1 MNHGA
6 NGRLRKARARYEGF
20 HWGRKARRQLKVHLS
35 PRPRQLVELGK
46 LEAVTY
52 STKKGRE
59 GLQHWEHAFGEEGG
73 TKPRLAMD
81 PDTDRLH
88 IVGGG
93 YRVEDKG
100 IVD

>member
-1 MNHGA
+1 MNGA
-6 NGRLRKARARYEGF
+6 SASARQRYEGF
-20 HWGRKARRQLKVHLS
+20 HWGRPPKRTARVRTS
-35 PRPRQLVELGK
+35 PRPLELVELGK

-59 GLQHWEHAFGEEGG
+59 GLQHYEHAFGEEGG
-73 TKPRLAMD
+73 EKPVLAMD
-81 PDTDRLH
+81 PKNDRLH

-93 YRVEDKG
+93 YRVEDRG